1 MAGEHMG
8 ESKVFSDRR
17 WEDYTSLKQHYQHRH
32 CVEFMITGD
41 QATTTNAIGPLFQ
54 EVAIDY
60 IGAEAQAY
68 IRTEA
73 NDTAAQSGK
82 YVYLEYQNEAG
93 TILAPVTADLPADDT
108 TVETAIGSTDFF
120 HIRQMYSEV
129 ISSAAGGKAIVLTDD
144 NMAGA
149 GTDLFGHIQDN
160 KTSYAVERYYVP
172 AVAQVPHSYL
182 GRFEVW
188 GTPDTTEATTVKTG
202 TQIIITY
209 TPKAVNLGE
218 VQTPIA
224 MTTTLDFSDY
234 LKWEPCIE
242 LEPATTVTFT
252 IQWLFQAE
260 QIHIELTFLEV
271 YARV

>member
-32 CVEFMITGD
+32 TTEFMITGD
-41 QATTTNAIGPLFQ
+41 QATTVGAIGPIFQ
-54 EVAIDY
+54 ELAIDY

-73 NDTAAQSGK
+73 NDTAAQSTK

-93 TILAPVTADLPADDT
+93 EIQDPVTADFPAADT
-108 TVETAIGSTDFF
+108 TTETAIGSTDFF
-120 HIRQMYSEV
+120 HIRQFYSEV
-129 ISSAAGGKAIVLTDD
+129 VSGAAAAIVLTDGAF
-144 NMAGA
+144 AGA
-149 GTDLFGHIQDN
+149 GTDLWGFIQDAH
-160 KTSYAVERYYVP
+160 TSFAVERYYVP
-172 AVAQVPHSYL
+172 AASQVEHSYL

-202 TQIIITY
+202 TEIVITY
-209 TPKAVNLGE
+209 TPKVVNLGE
-218 VQTPIA
+218 AQTA
-224 MTTTLDFSDY
+224 FATTTTLDFSDY

-242 LEPATTVTFT
+242 LEPATVVSFT
-252 IQWLFQAE
+252 MKWLFQAE
-260 QIHIELTFLEV
+260 QIHLELTFLEV
-271 YARV
+271 YVKV

>member
-1 MAGEHMG
+1 MG
-8 ESKVFSDRR
+8 ESKVFTDRR

-32 CVEFMITGD
+32 TTEFMITGD
-41 QATTTNAIGPLFQ
+41 QATTIGAIGPIFQ

-93 TILAPVTADLPADDT
+93 EIQDPVTADLAAANTT
-108 TVETAIGSTDFF
+108 TVVAIGAADCF
-120 HIRQMYSEV
+120 HVRQMYSEV
-129 ISSAAGGKAIVLTDD
+129 ISSAAGGKAIVLTDAVF
-144 NMAGA
+144 AGA
-149 GTDLFGHIQDN
+149 GTDLWGFIQDSH
-160 KTSYAVERYYVP
+160 TSFAVERYYVP
-172 AVAQVPHSYL
+172 AASQVEHSYL
-182 GRFEVW
+182 GRFEIW

-202 TQIIITY
+202 TEIVITY

-218 VQTPIA
+218 AQTA
-224 MTTTLDFSDY
+224 FATTTTLDFSDY
-234 LKWEPCIE
+234 IKWEPCIE

-252 IQWLFQAE
+252 MKWLFQAE
-260 QIHIELTFLEV
+260 QIHLELTFLEV
-271 YARV
+271 YVKV